1 MTVRE
6 AVQLVLQASALGL
19 DGERAD
25 EVGKIYVLD
34 MGEPVRIVD
43 LARQVV
49 RLAGLVPDKDVDIV
63 YTGLRPGEKLHE
75 ELFQHG
81 ESNLPTRHPALRLA
95 SARPNELGVL
105 EKGLDELARQ
115 ARTGRVEEMC
125 NTLRRLVPSYQVP
138 ESEPERVAA
147 S

>member
-1 MTVRE
+1 M
-6 AVQLVLQASALGL
+6 LQASALGL
-19 DGERAD
+19 DGEQAD

-34 MGEPVRIVD
+34 MGEPVRIED
-43 LARQVV
+43 LARQVI
-49 RLAGLVPDKDVDIV
+49 RLAGLVPDKDVEIV
-63 YTGLRPGEKLHE
+63 YTGMRPGEKLHE
-75 ELFQHG
+75 ELFQRD

-95 SARPNELGVL
+95 AARPGDLEVL

-125 NTLRRLVPSYQVP
+125 TALRRLVPSYQTP
-138 ESEPERVAA
+138 EAERAAA